1 MASEPTSA
9 PCAAAARPRGPR
21 RSAAPCPAAP
31 APPPGR
37 PSCGESRAAPPLSG
51 RGNASRG
58 LSGGAKKSK
67 GGGREIQQKERPAH
81 GKNKHRNK
89 KGGSGSKNQQTKN
102 QTMTKKGGNRC
113 GKIAKKE
120 SGPNFCRSTQKKRIR
135 TLLLGTFV
143 AEQWAAFREMVLLVL
158 LGWTPIRGFP
168 FGFRGIEALRG
179 CELVPLEV
187 EHAPKER
194 RQTWD
199 RAPRSPSHLLPQK
212 TGKKPP
218 SFTDIGNPL
227 KGFISS
233 TARGSEKLWPFRAKR
248 DPEQAV
254 EGESGQFPRNSEET
268 QWI

>member
-1 MASEPTSA
+1 MEKSPKKNRARISA
-9 PCAAAARPRGPR
+9 GRLKKKDTYPAFGHLCR
-21 RSAAPCPAAP
+21 RTV
-31 APPPGR
+31 
-37 PSCGESRAAPPLSG
+37 
-51 RGNASRG
+51 
-58 LSGGAKKSK
+58 
-67 GGGREIQQKERPAH
+67 
-81 GKNKHRNK
+81 
-89 KGGSGSKNQQTKN
+89 GS
-102 QTMTKKGGNRC
+102 
-113 GKIAKKE
+113 
-120 SGPNFCRSTQKKRIR
+120 
-135 TLLLGTFV
+135 
-143 AEQWAAFREMVLLVL
+143 FREMVLLVL

-199 RAPRSPSHLLPQK
+199 RAPRSPSHLLPQI

-268 QWI
+268 EWI